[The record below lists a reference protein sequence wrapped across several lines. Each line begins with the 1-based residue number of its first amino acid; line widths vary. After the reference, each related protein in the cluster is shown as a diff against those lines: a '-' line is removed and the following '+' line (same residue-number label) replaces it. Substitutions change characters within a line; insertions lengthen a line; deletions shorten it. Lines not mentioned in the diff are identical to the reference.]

1 MFSMRITLFVSLFLL
16 IQIIWSQQK
25 EASVIDSIS
34 IDKELNNTLKDTI
47 VSNEKI
53 VLDEIKK
60 QDSASKSQK
69 STKKISKKKKLIPFI
84 KPMDK
89 VGIYDYKIMFMDG
102 SVKEVDTSLSIEGEY
117 SFNFLRKDYFELLTF
132 PNMGEAFNKMGYDF
146 HKQPFTPQMG
156 FRVKHFGYFEKEDI
170 AYYEVPSPYTELF
183 FKSTFQQGQNLD
195 ATLAINTSPKF
206 NIAVSF
212 KGFRSLGKYLSS
224 LSRARQFRLSSQ
236 YQSYNQRYRV
246 RLHQT
251 TQSLENQV
259 NGGLTNDSD
268 YFFKNAPNYVSA
280 DESGNP
286 ILDENGNEQIVFYDG
301 FLDRNRLG
309 THIKADNVLSGKRY
323 FMEHRYQLFPIKKD
337 STVYKMSVGLRTSL
351 ENKTY
356 QYKQDKP
363 GKYFNETYENTV
375 VVDST
380 MFNTIENNLFLSFK
394 DKTLG
399 QFNLDLYHHNWNYSI
414 GPNEYEKDTVLSNEI
429 KANQIAVQ
437 ARWEKEIF
445 GFNSKAMVYKSLK
458 NEYATQALRVNL
470 SRNIIKDII
479 LGASYNYRSQP
490 LNFNFNL
497 TQSDF
502 REYNWENSSFENQ
515 NFKTQSI
522 FLSHPKW
529 GSIKADWT
537 SINNYTF
544 FNNKTPL
551 LQLNKRFILEVL
563 QTDKKIHYLKVRLD
577 NRFDFGNFSW
587 VNNLQYQKVNQEEN
601 TEELLSGPLALN
613 VPNWL
618 IRSTFM
624 LTSSIFNK
632 ALFFQSGFTF
642 VFFTDYYA
650 DQYNPILAEFVT
662 QNNTK
667 IGEYP
672 RVDFFFNSKIK
683 SSRIYLKLENI
694 SSPIEHLIN
703 IDTQYDYYSAPFV
716 PYRDFSIRFGLIWN
730 FFE

>member
-1 MFSMRITLFVSLFLL
+1 MFSMRTPLFVSLFLL
-16 IQIIWSQQK
+16 TQPIWSQQK
-25 EASVIDSIS
+25 EASVPDSIS
-34 IDKELNNTLKDTI
+34 IVIETNNTSNDTI
-47 VSNEKI
+47 VSKEKI
-53 VLDEIKK
+53 FLDEIKK
-60 QDSASKSQK
+60 QDSTQKSQNP
-69 STKKISKKKKLIPFI
+69 TKKISKKKRFIPFV
-84 KPMDK
+84 KSMDM
-89 VGIYDYKIMFMDG
+89 VGINDYKIMFMDG
-102 SVKEVDTSLSIEGEY
+102 SEKDVDTSLSIEGEY
-117 SFNFLRKDYFELLTF
+117 TFNFLRKDYFEYLTF
-132 PNMGEAFNKMGYDF
+132 PNMGEGFNKMGYDF
-146 HKQPFTPQMG
+146 HSQPLAPQMG
-156 FRVKHFGYFEKEDI
+156 ARVKHFGYFEKEDI

-236 YQSYNQRYRV
+236 YQTYNHRYRL

-251 TQSLENQV
+251 TQSIENQA
-259 NGGLTNDSD
+259 NGGLTNESD
-268 YFFKNAPNYVSA
+268 YFFKNAPNYINA

-301 FLDRNRLG
+301 FLDRNRLE
-309 THIKADNVLSGKRY
+309 THLKADNVLSGKRY
-323 FMEHRYQLFPIKKD
+323 FMEHRYQMFPVAKD
-337 STVYKMSVGLRTSL
+337 TTVYKMALGYRASL

-356 QYKQDKP
+356 QYTQSRP
-363 GKYFNETYENTV
+363 GSYFYETYETSSI
-375 VVDST
+375 DDT
-380 MFNTIENNLFLSFK
+380 TIFNTLENNLFLSYK
-394 DKTLG
+394 DKILG
-399 QFNLDLYHHNWNYSI
+399 RFNANLYYHNWDYSL
-414 GPNEYEKDTVLSNEI
+414 GFNEYQKDTILSSKI
-429 KANQIAVQ
+429 KASQLSVKLK
-437 ARWEKEIF
+437 WEKKIYGINTKF
-445 GFNSKAMVYKSLK
+445 QVYRSLK
-458 NEYATQALRVNL
+458 NKYATEALDINL
-470 SRNIIKDII
+470 SRYLIKDFS
-479 LGASYNYRSQP
+479 LGASYNIRSQP
-490 LNFNFNL
+490 LNFNFYL

-502 REYNWENSSFENQ
+502 KEYNWENDYLDNQ

-522 FLSHPKW
+522 FLTHPKW
-529 GSIKADWT
+529 GTIKGAWT

-544 FNNKTPL
+544 FNNTTRL
-551 LQLNKRFILEVL
+551 VDLNERFRVEVL
-563 QTDKKIHYLKVRLD
+563 QSDKKIDYIKVRLD
-577 NRFDFGNFSW
+577 NRIDFGNFSW
-587 VNNLQYQKVNQEEN
+587 VNNIQYQKVNQEEE
-601 TEELLSGPLALN
+601 TEEILGGPLALN
-613 VPNWL
+613 VPEWL
-618 IRSTFM
+618 IRSTIM

-694 SSPIEHLIN
+694 SSPIEHLIS

-716 PYRDFSIRFGLIWN
+716 PYRDFSIRFGLIWS

>member
-47 VSNEKI
+47 VSNEKT

-259 NGGLTNDSD
+259 NGGLTNASN
-268 YFFKNAPNYVSA
+268 YFFENAPNYVSA

-286 ILDENGNEQIVFYDG
+286 ILDENGNEEIVFYDG
-301 FLDRNRLG
+301 FLDRNRLV
-309 THIKADNVLSGKRY
+309 THIEADNLLKGNRY
-323 FMEHRYQLFPIKKD
+323 FMEHRYQMFPILKD
-337 STVYKMSVGLRTSL
+337 TAVYKMSVGLRTSL

-356 QYKQDKP
+356 QYNQNRP
-363 GKYFNETYENTV
+363 GEYFNETYENNI

-380 MFNTIENNLFLSFK
+380 MFSALENNLFLSFK

-399 QFNLDLYHHNWNYSI
+399 QLNLDLHHHSWNYST
-414 GPNEYEKDTVLSNEI
+414 GPNEYQKDSIISNEI
-429 KANQIAVQ
+429 KASQIAVQ

-490 LNFNFNL
+490 LNFNFGL
-497 TQSDF
+497 VQSDF
-502 REYNWENSSFENQ
+502 REYNWENNSLENQ

-529 GSIKADWT
+529 GSLRGAWT
-537 SINNYTF
+537 SIDNYTF
-544 FNNKTPL
+544 FNNRTRFSD
-551 LQLNKRFILEVL
+551 LNERFRVEVY
-563 QTDKKIHYLKVRLD
+563 QSNKKIDYLKVRLD
-577 NRFDFGNFSW
+577 NRFDLGKFSW
-587 VNNLQYQKVNQEEN
+587 VNNIQYQKVNQEDK

-613 VPNWL
+613 VPEWL
-618 IRSTFM
+618 IRSTIM

>member
-16 IQIIWSQQK
+16 IQTIWSQQK

-146 HKQPFTPQMG
+146 HKQPLTPQMG

-268 YFFKNAPNYVSA
+268 YFFKYAPNYVSA

-323 FMEHRYQLFPIKKD
+323 FMEHRYQMLPILKD
-337 STVYKMSVGLRTSL
+337 TTVYKMSIGFRTSI
-351 ENKTY
+351 ENKIY
-356 QYKQDKP
+356 QYNQNRP
-363 GKYFNETYENTV
+363 GKYFNETYENNI

-380 MFNTIENNLFLSFK
+380 MFNSLENNLFLSFK

-399 QFNLDLYHHNWNYSI
+399 QLKLDLYHHNWDYSI
-414 GPNEYEKDTVLSNEI
+414 GPDEYEKDTILSNEI
-429 KANQIAVQ
+429 KASQIAAQ
-437 ARWEKEIF
+437 ARWGKEIF
-445 GFNSKAMVYKSLK
+445 GITSKVKAYQSFKS
-458 NEYATQALRVNL
+458 EYSTQALQVNL
-470 SRNIIKDII
+470 SRPLVKDII
-479 LGASYNYRSQP
+479 LGASYDYRSQP
-490 LNFNFNL
+490 LNFNFYL
-497 TQSDF
+497 VQSDF
-502 REYNWENSSFENQ
+502 REYNWENSSLENQ
-515 NFKTQSI
+515 KFNTQSI
-522 FLSHPKW
+522 FLTHPKW
-529 GSIKADWT
+529 GTIRGAWT

-544 FNNKTPL
+544 FNNTTPL
-551 LQLNKRFILEVL
+551 KDLNKRFRLEVL
-563 QTDKKIHYLKVRLD
+563 QTDKKIDYLKVRLD
-577 NRFDFGNFSW
+577 NRIDFGNFSW
-587 VNNLQYQKVNQEEN
+587 VNNIQYQKVNQEEE

-613 VPNWL
+613 VPEWL
-618 IRSTFM
+618 IRSTIM
-624 LTSSIFNK
+624 LTSSVFNK

-694 SSPIEHLIN
+694 SSPVEHLIN
-703 IDTQYDYYSAPFV
+703 IDTKYDYYSAPFV
-716 PYRDFSIRFGLIWN
+716 PYRDFSIRFGLIWS

>member
-1 MFSMRITLFVSLFLL
+1 
-16 IQIIWSQQK
+16 
-25 EASVIDSIS
+25 
-34 IDKELNNTLKDTI
+34 
-47 VSNEKI
+47 
-53 VLDEIKK
+53 
-60 QDSASKSQK
+60 
-69 STKKISKKKKLIPFI
+69 
-84 KPMDK
+84 
-89 VGIYDYKIMFMDG
+89 
-102 SVKEVDTSLSIEGEY
+102 
-117 SFNFLRKDYFELLTF
+117 
-132 PNMGEAFNKMGYDF
+132 
-146 HKQPFTPQMG
+146 
-156 FRVKHFGYFEKEDI
+156 
-170 AYYEVPSPYTELF
+170 
-183 FKSTFQQGQNLD
+183 
-195 ATLAINTSPKF
+195 
-206 NIAVSF
+206 
-212 KGFRSLGKYLSS
+212 
-224 LSRARQFRLSSQ
+224 
-236 YQSYNQRYRV
+236 
-246 RLHQT
+246 
-251 TQSLENQV
+251 
-259 NGGLTNDSD
+259 
-268 YFFKNAPNYVSA
+268 VSA
-280 DESGNP
+280 DEAGNP

-309 THIKADNVLSGKRY
+309 THLKADNILKGKRY

-363 GKYFNETYENTV
+363 GIYFNETYENSV

-445 GFNSKAMVYKSLK
+445 GFSSKAMVYKSLK

-490 LNFNFNL
+490 LNFNFHL

-502 REYNWENSSFENQ
+502 REYNWENSSLENQ

-544 FNNKTPL
+544 FNNKTL
-551 LQLNKRFILEVL
+551 LSQLNKRFILEVL
-563 QTDKKIHYLKVRLD
+563 QTDKKIDYLKVRLD
-577 NRFDFGNFSW
+577 NRLDFGNFSW

-613 VPNWL
+613 VPEWL
-618 IRSTFM
+618 IRSTLM
-624 LTSSIFNK
+624 LTSSMFNK

-650 DQYNPILAEFVT
+650 DQYNPLLAEFVT

-703 IDTQYDYYSAPFV
+703 VDTQYDYYAAPFV

>member
-1 MFSMRITLFVSLFLL
+1 MFSMRIPLFVSLFLL
-16 IQIIWSQQK
+16 IQPIWSQQK
-25 EASVIDSIS
+25 EASVADSIS
-34 IDKELNNTLKDTI
+34 IVTETNNTSKDTI
-47 VSNEKI
+47 VSKEKI
-53 VLDEIKK
+53 FLDEIKK
-60 QDSASKSQK
+60 QDSTQKSQNP
-69 STKKISKKKKLIPFI
+69 TKKISKKKRFIPFV

-89 VGIYDYKIMFMDG
+89 VGINDYKIMFMDG
-102 SVKEVDTSLSIEGEY
+102 SEKDVDTSLSIEGEY
-117 SFNFLRKDYFELLTF
+117 TFNFLRKDYFEYLTF
-132 PNMGEAFNKMGYDF
+132 PNMGEGFNKMGYDF
-146 HKQPFTPQMG
+146 HSQPFTPQMG

-212 KGFRSLGKYLSS
+212 KGFRSLGKYLAS

-236 YQSYNQRYRV
+236 YQTYNQRYRM

-251 TQSLENQV
+251 TQTLENQV

-337 STVYKMSVGLRTSL
+337 STVYEMSVGLRTSL

-356 QYKQDKP
+356 QYKQDEP

-445 GFNSKAMVYKSLK
+445 GFSSKAMVYKSLK

-490 LNFNFNL
+490 LNFNFYL

-502 REYNWENSSFENQ
+502 REYNWENSSLENQ

-613 VPNWL
+613 VPKWL